1 MTDFEK
7 SLPGAPV
14 QEYFHVRVTD
24 VDGSGASYGEV
35 KLSLVRHELEVDMDA
50 LAEAVRVWLL
60 DNVPAADTSTIIK
73 TTVREEISNFARS
86 QD

>member
-14 QEYFHVRVTD
+14 QEYINVRVTD
-24 VDGSGASYGEV
+24 VDGSAASFGEV
-35 KLSLVRHELEVDMDA
+35 KLILVRHELEVDMDG

-60 DNVPAADTSTIIK
+60 ENVPAADTSTIIK
-73 TTVREEISNFARS
+73 TTVHREEKIYPASE
-86 QD
+86 